1 MIIIKMRRMRMRMR
15 MRMRITIIVMAT
27 MIRKMTRVCAGGGG
41 HHPGNGFGRP
51 PQFLPVR

>member
-1 MIIIKMRRMRMRMR
+1 MIIIKMMRM
-15 MRMRITIIVMAT
+15 IVMAT
-27 MIRKMTRVCAGGGG
+27 VVMKMIRVCAGGG

>member
-1 MIIIKMRRMRMRMR
+1 MTRMIMKMRGVGMSIMM
-15 MRMRITIIVMAT
+15 MVT
-27 MIRKMTRVCAGGGG
+27 MMTKMMTRVCAGGGG